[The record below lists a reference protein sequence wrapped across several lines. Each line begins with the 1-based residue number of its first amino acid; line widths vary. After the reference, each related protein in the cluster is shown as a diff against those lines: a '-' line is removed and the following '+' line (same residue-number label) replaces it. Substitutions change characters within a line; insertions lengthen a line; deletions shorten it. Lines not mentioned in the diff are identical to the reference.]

1 MVEWRIPLSRP
12 SIVDADRRAVLE
24 VLSGTTLSL
33 GPWARRL
40 ESRFSNWLSAD
51 TALVSSGS
59 AGLFLALRAL
69 GVGGGAI
76 LTPSYGFIASAHA
89 IRLAGAE
96 PRFVDVERET
106 GCVSVATL
114 EAAWDSSV
122 SAILP
127 VHIFGTPAP
136 IEEICEWAASRGVPV
151 IEDACEALGASQRGR
166 PLGTIA
172 NAGVFAFYPNKQMTM
187 GEGGLVVSN
196 DREVVETV
204 RSQRNQGR
212 QGAGFQFS
220 GEGFNFRITEL
231 QAALGC
237 SQLDRLEELL
247 ERRADRASRYRRHF
261 SPIERVSVLS
271 DPAPA
276 DRRSWFT
283 FPIFLE
289 DDLVRADLAGELA
302 SHGIE
307 TSCYFPPIHHFPPYD
322 EPRFRPVEL
331 PVTEDLGRRGLALPL
346 YPDLPIEALD
356 EIGDRVQKFFRDR

>member
-24 VLSGTTLSL
+24 VLSGTTLSQ
-33 GPWARRL
+33 GPWGRRL
-40 ESRFSNWLSAD
+40 EARFSKWFAAEA
-51 TALVSSGS
+51 ALVSSGS

-69 GVGGGAI
+69 GVSGGTV

-89 IRLAGAE
+89 IRLAGAQ
-96 PRFVDVERET
+96 PRFVEVERET

-122 SAILP
+122 SAVLP

-136 IEEICEWAASRGVPV
+136 IAEICDWAASRGVPV
-151 IEDACEALGASQRGR
+151 IEDACEAIGASQRGR
-166 PLGTIA
+166 QVGTIA
-172 NAGVFAFYPNKQMTM
+172 DAGVFAFYPNKQMTM

-196 DREVVETV
+196 DREVVDTI

-212 QGAGFQFS
+212 QKGGFQFS
-220 GEGFNFRITEL
+220 GEGFNFRLSEL

-237 SQLDRLEELL
+237 SQFDRLEELL
-247 ERRADRASRYRRHF
+247 HQRAERAEQYRQRLIHVD
-261 SPIERVSVLS
+261 RVSLLS
-271 DPAPA
+271 NPTPP

-283 FPIFLE
+283 FPIFLN
-289 DDLVRADLAGELA
+289 DSQDRADLGRELA
-302 SHGIE
+302 SHAIE
-307 TSCYFPPIHHFPPYD
+307 SSCYFPPIHHFSPYD
-322 EPRFRPVEL
+322 QPRFRLEEL

-346 YPDLPIEALD
+346 YPDLPIDAID
-356 EIGDRVQKFFRDR
+356 EIVERIQSFFVAR